1 MKHIA
6 VFCATGLGVVLVAC
20 GSLDSNTSS
29 APTLAT
35 VQGSLGLVSPDSL
48 GPSSSNDV
56 RVAVVWRV
64 NGPGQF
70 GPGQFNVAEDL
81 PVKPVFPASFTIALD
96 GPPPEAAMNGPAT
109 AAGMPA
115 PVTGPAAG
123 PPPVTAAAGGPPPD
137 AGVDAAAAENS
148 QAVMLLDTP
157 TSTAVPSR
165 YAIGTVVAYLDQNH
179 NGKLDLVPDNA
190 TAYVDRLL
198 AANEE
203 LSIEYFEGPIHVSD
217 TFGHSAKDGYNLL
230 KIPLCDLGRSP
241 GPGDVCPFVRPPVG
255 DAGACLPEWLGMD
268 TPYPLTIDSS
278 PAVASVMCEDIA
290 PAAPAAASG
299 PAGPFDPSVQ
309 PAQYPLPG
317 DQDLC
322 CDPDGSQYL
331 YFTCMEDP
339 ARALRGDPGELHR
352 HGIRPADAGA
362 FWLALPGA
370 VKRTP
375 RCRCWTDRLA
385 RRRSPLSMR
394 STDSSF
400 DAAAGRSCA
409 TMPSPTTRFRRRS

>member
-6 VFCATGLGVVLVAC
+6 VFCATGLGVVLGAC
-20 GSLDSNTSS
+20 GSLDSNTGS

-35 VQGSLGLVSPDSL
+35 LQGTLGLVTSDSA
-48 GPSSSNDV
+48 GVSSSSDV

-64 NGPGQF
+64 NAPGQIN

-81 PVKPVFPASFTIALD
+81 PVQPRFPASFTIALD

-137 AGVDAAAAENS
+137 AGIDEAGAANS

-157 TSTAVPSR
+157 APTDVPPR

-190 TAYVDRLL
+190 TAYVDRIL
-198 AANEE
+198 AANRE
-203 LSIEYFEGPIHVSD
+203 LSIEYFEGPIHLTD

-230 KIPLCDLGRSP
+230 KIPLCDLGLSP
-241 GPGDVCPFVRPPVG
+241 ISDACPFWQPPVG
-255 DAGACLPEWLGMD
+255 DAGACVPEFLGMD
-268 TPYPLTIDSS
+268 TQYPLTIDSS
-278 PAVASVMCEDIA
+278 PAVASIMCQDIE
-290 PAAPAAASG
+290 PTGPTGVSG
-299 PAGPFDPSVQ
+299 TDGPFDPSKQ
-309 PAQYPLPG
+309 PAQYPAPS
-317 DQDLC
+317 DPNLC

-331 YFTCMEDP
+331 YLTCMEIQQGLCKGVQESCTSVGYARPTP
-339 ARALRGDPGELHR
+339 APPGWPC
-352 HGIRPADAGA
+352 PA
-362 FWLALPGA
+362 
-370 VKRTP
+370 K
-375 RCRCWTDRLA
+375 
-385 RRRSPLSMR
+385 
-394 STDSSF
+394 
-400 DAAAGRSCA
+400 
-409 TMPSPTTRFRRRS
+409 